1 MDAHLEDKLN
11 TEIEKLHFYL
21 QTCQDALNDHSANH
35 PYRLAEYEK
44 EKIMVLLNRLFDAE
58 IEFLVQSPEDY
69 FNLYEDE

>member
-11 TEIEKLHFYL
+11 AEIEKLNFYL
-21 QTCQDALNDHSANH
+21 QTCRDGLNDHSAHH

-44 EKIMVLLNRLFDAE
+44 EKIMVLLNRLFDGE
-58 IEFLVQSPEDY
+58 IEFLAQSPEDY